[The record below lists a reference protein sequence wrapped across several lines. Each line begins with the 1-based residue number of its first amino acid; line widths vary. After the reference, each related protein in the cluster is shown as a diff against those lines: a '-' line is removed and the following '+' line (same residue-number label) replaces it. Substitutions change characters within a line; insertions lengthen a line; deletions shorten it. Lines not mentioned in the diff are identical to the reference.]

1 MSLTTE
7 QAVVDFVADAVNAGR
22 PLTIEGGGT
31 RSAITRPVQSDATLN
46 LSGLTGI
53 TLYEPAEMVI
63 GAWAG
68 TPLSEIE
75 ATLADKKQML
85 SFEPAD
91 YRAALGTSGVPTI
104 GGVVAGNVSGPR
116 RVMAGAARDNL
127 IGVRFVNGRGEIIKN
142 GGRVMKNV
150 TGLDLVKLQAGAW
163 GTLGVL
169 TEVIFKV
176 APRPPE
182 GRTLAVEGL
191 SDREGVDLLGRSM
204 GTPFEV
210 NGAAH
215 LPADGSTPART
226 LMRLEGFPDQ
236 LDYRIPALTGLLGV
250 TGTTISGDEHTT
262 LWKHIRD
269 IGPLTQES
277 DEISLQTNLQT
288 SLWRIS
294 CPAMAGPD
302 IVAAIAAHRPVKAFY
317 DWSGGLV
324 WLQTSLQAGL
334 EEDAGAG
341 VIRTACKPHAGAHA
355 TLFRAPPAIKAN
367 VPVFNPLEPAH
378 MTLTRSIKASLDPQG
393 LFNPGAMYVG
403 V

>member
-7 QAVVDFVADAVNAGR
+7 QAVVDFVADAVKAGR
-22 PLTIEGGGT
+22 PLTIKGGGT
-31 RSAITRPVQSDATLN
+31 RSAITRPAQSEETLDISA
-46 LSGLTGI
+46 LSGI

-68 TPLSEIE
+68 TPLSQIE
-75 ATLADKKQML
+75 AALAEKNQML

-91 YRAALGTSGVPTI
+91 YRAALGTSGEPTI

-116 RVMAGAARDNL
+116 RILAGAARDNL

-176 APRPPE
+176 TPRPPE
-182 GRTLAVEGL
+182 GRTLVVEGL
-191 SDREGVDLLGRSM
+191 TDRQGVDLLGRAM

-215 LPADGSTPART
+215 LPVDGNAPART

-236 LDYRIPALTGLLGV
+236 LDYRIPALMDLLGV
-250 TGTTISGDEHTT
+250 TGATVSAAAHDA
-262 LWKHIRD
+262 LWKDIRD
-269 IGPLTQES
+269 IAAFPADDS
-277 DEISLQTNLQT
+277 C
-288 SLWRIS
+288 LWRLS

-302 IVAAIAAHRPVKAFY
+302 IVAAVAAHRPVKAIY

-324 WLQTSLQAGL
+324 WLQTHLL
-334 EEDAGAG
+334 TDRDDDAGADA
-341 VIRTACKPHAGAHA
+341 IRTACQPHSGAHA

-378 MTLTRSIKASLDPQG
+378 MALTRSIKASLDPQG
-393 LFNPGAMYVG
+393 LFNPGAMYAG

>member
-1 MSLTTE
+1 MSLATE
-7 QAVVDFVADAVNAGR
+7 QAVADFVADAVKAGR
-22 PLTIEGGGT
+22 PITIEGGGT
-31 RSAITRPVQSDATLN
+31 RSAVTRPLQSEETLK
-46 LSGLTGI
+46 LSDLTGI

-68 TPLSEIE
+68 TPLADIE
-75 ATLADKKQML
+75 AALADKNQIL

-91 YRAALGTSGVPTI
+91 YRKALGTEGEPTI
-104 GGVVAGNVSGPR
+104 GGVVAGNISGPR
-116 RVMAGAARDNL
+116 RIMAGAARDNL

-163 GTLGVL
+163 GTLGVM

-176 APRPPE
+176 TPRPPE
-182 GRTLAVEGL
+182 GRTLVVEGL
-191 SDREGVDLLGRSM
+191 SDRAGVDLLGRAM

-215 LPADGSTPART
+215 LPAMDGKPART

-236 LDYRIPALTGLLGV
+236 LDYRIPELKKTLGV
-250 TGTTISGDEHTT
+250 SGSALAGEDHVA
-262 LWKHIRD
+262 LWKDIRD
-269 IGPLTQES
+269 IAVFLA
-277 DEISLQTNLQT
+277 DEDTA
-288 SLWRIS
+288 LWRIS
-294 CPAMAGPD
+294 CPAMSGPD
-302 IVAAIAAHRPVKAFY
+302 IVAAIAAHRPAKVFY

-324 WLQTSLQAGL
+324 WLQTALKN
-334 EEDAGAG
+334 DAGADA
-341 VIRTACKPHAGAHA
+341 IRAACEPHSGAHA

-378 MTLTRSIKASLDPQG
+378 MALTRSIKASLDPQG
-393 LFNPGAMYVG
+393 LFNPGAMYAG

>member
-1 MSLTTE
+1 MSLATE
-7 QAVVDFVADAVNAGR
+7 QAVADFVADAVKAGR
-22 PLTIEGGGT
+22 PITIEGGGT
-31 RSAITRPVQSDATLN
+31 RSAVTRPVQSEETLK

-68 TPLSEIE
+68 TPLAEIE
-75 ATLADKKQML
+75 AALAEKNQIL

-91 YRAALGTSGVPTI
+91 YRTALGTEGEPTI
-104 GGVVAGNVSGPR
+104 GGVVAGNISGPR
-116 RVMAGAARDNL
+116 RILAGAARDNL

-176 APRPPE
+176 TPRPPE
-182 GRTLAVEGL
+182 GRTLVVEGL
-191 SDREGVDLLGRSM
+191 SDREGVDLLGRAM

-215 LPADGSTPART
+215 LPARNGKPART

-236 LDYRIPALTGLLGV
+236 LDYRIPELTKTLGV
-250 TGTTISGDEHTT
+250 SGSALSGDDHTA
-262 LWKHIRD
+262 LWKDVRD
-269 IGPLTQES
+269 IAAFPADG
-277 DEISLQTNLQT
+277 DAA
-288 SLWRIS
+288 LWRIS

-302 IVAAIAAHRPVKAFY
+302 IVAAIAAHRSVSAFY

-324 WLQTSLQAGL
+324 WLQTRLAN
-334 EEDAGAG
+334 DAGAD
-341 VIRTACKPHAGAHA
+341 VIRAACAPHSGAHA

-393 LFNPGAMYVG
+393 LFNPGAMYAG

>member
-1 MSLTTE
+1 MNPTTE
-7 QAVVDFVADAVNAGR
+7 QAVIDFVADAVKAGR

-31 RSAITRPVQSDATLN
+31 RSAITRPIQSDATLN

-75 ATLADKKQML
+75 AALAEKNQML

-91 YRAALGTSGVPTI
+91 YRAALGTSGEPTI
-104 GGVVAGNVSGPR
+104 GGVVAGNISGPR
-116 RVMAGAARDNL
+116 RVLAGAARDNL

-176 APRPPE
+176 TPRPPE
-182 GRTLAVEGL
+182 GRTLVVEGL
-191 SDREGVDLLGRSM
+191 SDREGVDLLGRAM

-215 LPADGSTPART
+215 LPADASKPART

-236 LDYRIPALTGLLGV
+236 LDYRIPALMALLGV
-250 TGTTISGDEHTT
+250 AGKTIAGDEHTG
-262 LWKHIRD
+262 LWKDVRD
-269 IGPLTQES
+269 IAVFAAEEGS
-277 DEISLQTNLQT
+277 DETSLQT

-302 IVAAIAAHRPVKAFY
+302 IVAAVSAHRPLKVMY

-324 WLQTSLQAGL
+324 WLQTSLDD
-334 EEDAGAG
+334 DAG
-341 VIRTACKPHAGAHA
+341 VDTIRTACEPHSGAHA

-367 VPVFNPLEPAH
+367 VPVFNPLETAH
-378 MTLTRSIKASLDPQG
+378 MALTRSIKASLDPQG
-393 LFNPGAMYVG
+393 LFNPGAMYAG

>member
-1 MSLTTE
+1 MTLATE
-7 QAVVDFVADAVNAGR
+7 KAVVDFVADAVKAGR

-31 RSAITRPVQSDATLN
+31 RSAVTRPVQSDATVN

-68 TPLSEIE
+68 TPLAEIE
-75 ATLADKKQML
+75 AALAEKNQIL
-85 SFEPAD
+85 SFEPTD
-91 YRAALGTSGVPTI
+91 YRTALGTEGEPTI
-104 GGVVAGNVSGPR
+104 GGVVAGNISGPR
-116 RVMAGAARDNL
+116 RILAGAARDNL

-176 APRPPE
+176 TPRPPE
-182 GRTLAVEGL
+182 GRTLVVERL
-191 SDREGVDLLGRSM
+191 ADRQGVDLLGRAM
-204 GTPFEV
+204 CTPYEV

-215 LPADGSTPART
+215 LPADDGKPART
-226 LMRLEGFPDQ
+226 VMRLEGFPDQ
-236 LDYRIPALTGLLGV
+236 LDYRIPELMKALDV
-250 TGTTISGDEHTT
+250 TGSTVSGEDHAT
-262 LWKHIRD
+262 LWKDIRD
-269 IGPLTQES
+269 IAAFPADDSTA
-277 DEISLQTNLQT
+277 
-288 SLWRIS
+288 LWRIS
-294 CPAMAGPD
+294 CPAMSGPD
-302 IVAAIAAHRPVKAFY
+302 IVAAIAAHRPVSVFY

-324 WLQTSLQAGL
+324 WLQTNLDD
-334 EEDAGAG
+334 DAGADA
-341 VIRTACKPHAGAHA
+341 IRAACEPHSGAHA

-378 MTLTRSIKASLDPQG
+378 MALTRSIKASLDPQG
-393 LFNPGAMYVG
+393 LFNPGAMYAG

>member
-1 MSLTTE
+1 MSLATE
-7 QAVVDFVADAVNAGR
+7 QAVVDFVADAVKAGR

-31 RSAITRPVQSDATLN
+31 RSPVTRPVQSEATVN

-68 TPLSEIE
+68 TPLAEIE
-75 ATLADKKQML
+75 AALAEKNQIL

-91 YRAALGTSGVPTI
+91 YRTALGTTGEPTI
-104 GGVVAGNVSGPR
+104 GGVVAGNISGPR
-116 RVMAGAARDNL
+116 RILAGAARDNL

-176 APRPPE
+176 TPRPPE
-182 GRTLAVEGL
+182 GRTLVVEGL
-191 SDREGVDLLGRSM
+191 SDRQGVDLLGRAM
-204 GTPFEV
+204 CTPYEV

-215 LPADGSTPART
+215 LPADDGKLART
-226 LMRLEGFPDQ
+226 VMRLEGFPDQ
-236 LDYRIPALTGLLGV
+236 LDYRIPELMKALGV
-250 TGTTISGDEHTT
+250 TGSTVSGEDHTM
-262 LWKHIRD
+262 LWKDIRD
-269 IGPLTQES
+269 IAAFPADES
-277 DEISLQTNLQT
+277 TA
-288 SLWRIS
+288 LWRIS
-294 CPAMAGPD
+294 CPAMSGPD
-302 IVAAIAAHRPVKAFY
+302 IVAAIAAHRFVSAFY

-324 WLQTSLQAGL
+324 WLQTNLDD
-334 EEDAGAG
+334 DAGADA
-341 VIRTACKPHAGAHA
+341 IRAACEPHSGAHA
-355 TLFRAPPAIKAN
+355 TLFRAPPVIKAN

-378 MTLTRSIKASLDPQG
+378 MALTRSIKASHDPQG
-393 LFNPGAMYVG
+393 LFNPGAMYAG